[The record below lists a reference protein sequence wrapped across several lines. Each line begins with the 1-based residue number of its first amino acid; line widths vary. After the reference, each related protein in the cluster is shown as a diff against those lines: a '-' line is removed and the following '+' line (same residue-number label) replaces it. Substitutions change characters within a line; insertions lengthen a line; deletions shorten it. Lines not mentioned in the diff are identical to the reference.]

1 MNAIWIL
8 KLTSLTYLG
17 LLAAGCSMPRVVG
30 LREHLRSLPVFIRRL
45 FWVYYAFIGLCLI
58 SFGLGSFVLAEQLV
72 SGTVLARSIC
82 GFLAVFWLL
91 RWVAG
96 TFIFDLRPYL
106 TTRGRRLGLLAANG
120 VFTGLPLVYGWLAL
134 RGGNP

>member
-17 LLAAGCSMPRVVG
+17 LLAAGWLMPGIVG
-30 LREHLRSLPVFIRRL
+30 LREHLRPLPVFIRRL
-45 FWVYYAFIGLCLI
+45 FWVYYAFIGLCLT
-58 SFGLGSFVLAEQLV
+58 SFGLGSFWLAEQLA
-72 SGTVLARSIC
+72 SGTVLARAIC

-106 TTRGRRLGLLAANG
+106 TTRGRRVGLLAANV
-120 VFTGLPLVYGWLAL
+120 VFTWLPLFYGWLAL